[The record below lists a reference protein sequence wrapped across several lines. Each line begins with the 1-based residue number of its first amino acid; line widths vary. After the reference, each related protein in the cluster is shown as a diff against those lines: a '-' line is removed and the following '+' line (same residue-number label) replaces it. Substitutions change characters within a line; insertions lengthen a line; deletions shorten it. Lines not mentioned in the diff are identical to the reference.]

1 MMTHLLSRTHEPSN
15 LASMP
20 TFFRKRSREILARN
34 PLEHLNICAS
44 FSTSSRAFRKRRTDI
59 HKLLESDEECNQR
72 SATAICLQGHK
83 QRLYEATS
91 AWHRNVKRKMK
102 KIPPRVPERE
112 TGTHLVHDEEES
124 FWSGSLA
131 VPCRQ
136 ILHIEVSDTSIFSSA
151 PTQRWREKGCH
162 CV

>member
-1 MMTHLLSRTHEPSN
+1 MVILRNDEMFFRNTLAGSNILLLKLKLGRDTHTKKTDSVQQIALFQPRSPAGVENMMTHLLSRTHEPSN

-34 PLEHLNICAS
+34 RLEHLNICAS

-91 AWHRNVKRKMK
+91 A
-102 KIPPRVPERE
+102 
-112 TGTHLVHDEEES
+112 
-124 FWSGSLA
+124 
-131 VPCRQ
+131 
-136 ILHIEVSDTSIFSSA
+136 
-151 PTQRWREKGCH
+151 
-162 CV
+162 